1 MNSDKN
7 NKFVQLDR
15 AYGFYRRALSTNTK
29 TTQAEAKLN
38 EAVSQFKAAFP
49 GFENSMN
56 DLSLIVGADILAKFL
71 FRNRRGCLTLLFQND
86 APVAPVAPVVA
97 APVAAAPAEVA
108 TNSFSTSIGNM
119 SWGDVVDDYSIPSV
133 ERAIQIT
140 KSIPKEPRSGN
151 RVRNESRNES
161 RLWKDS
167 KKNVK
172 SPAVGSNI
180 SSILKRVYSAPKL
193 TESTTYASTVANTVV
208 DTTVVATTVVEPAVI
223 AVGEP
228 VRENL
233 DFII

>member
-29 TTQAEAKLN
+29 TTQASAKLN

-86 APVAPVAPVVA
+86 APVAAAPVVA
-97 APVAAAPAEVA
+97 APVVAAPVVA
-108 TNSFSTSIGNM
+108 TANSYSTSIGNL
-119 SWGDVVDDYSIPSV
+119 SWADVVDDYSTSSV

-140 KSIPKEPRSGN
+140 KLIPKEPRNGDQ
-151 RVRNESRNES
+151 S
-161 RLWKDS
+161 RLWKD

-172 SPAVGSNI
+172 SSRPSNGAGRTNI
-180 SSILKRVYSAPKL
+180 SLILKRVYSTPKL
-193 TESTTYASTVANTVV
+193 SETATEAKAEAKAEAVTEDVVTTVAG
-208 DTTVVATTVVEPAVI
+208 AP
-223 AVGEP
+223 EP
-228 VRENL
+228 VHEKL
-233 DFII
+233 DFIV

>member
-56 DLSLIVGADILAKFL
+56 DLSLIVGSDILAKFL

-86 APVAPVAPVVA
+86 VPVAAAPVVA
-97 APVAAAPAEVA
+97 APVVAAPVVATAEAAA
-108 TNSFSTSIGNM
+108 NSYSTSIGNL
-119 SWGDVVDDYSIPSV
+119 SWADVVDDYSTSSV

-140 KSIPKEPRSGN
+140 KLIPKEPRNGDQ
-151 RVRNESRNES
+151 S
-161 RLWKDS
+161 RLWKD

-172 SPAVGSNI
+172 SSRPSNGAGRTNI
-180 SSILKRVYSAPKL
+180 SLILKRVYSTPKL
-193 TESTTYASTVANTVV
+193 SETATEAKAVTEDVVTTVAG
-208 DTTVVATTVVEPAVI
+208 AP
-223 AVGEP
+223 EP
-228 VRENL
+228 VHEKL
-233 DFII
+233 DFIV

>member
-86 APVAPVAPVVA
+86 APVVVAAPVVPVVA

-140 KSIPKEPRSGN
+140 KSIPKEPRSDN

-208 DTTVVATTVVEPAVI
+208 ATTVVEPAVI